1 MSKGISSSYI
11 KNIFIISISCLTF
24 AFFILNTS
32 KGKNLTYKI
41 KTNLLPRTLQE
52 NQQPQQKETKI
63 CEKTSTKLK
72 EYFETGDKTILGLE
86 EDNTE
91 KYDAYYIEALI
102 NIVKYYYQK
111 KEKKQETNTRLL
123 GNEDTDDEISNG
135 YIKYLLKYAY
145 HILPLLVCLGIGIL
159 SLPGWAVCC
168 CCVCCK
174 CKCCVCKVPK
184 CKTPSI
190 VLALISYVIVALISF
205 YALVEQNKLFSGLAD
220 IECSVLRFTDN
231 VLEGE
236 TNKFPPFWAGI
247 GEISNILR
255 EFKVKTEELQG
266 NGVVNVLNNKK
277 GISDGK
283 KDTFENQLSAGSNI
297 IYTHPN
303 YQKNY
308 RGKDYQLD
316 IAKMFGKYDKNTG
329 TTTAE
334 NSVCQLWLNEYGKI
348 TTGAA
353 ENMAKVDTSFNA
365 IFTGS
370 SVSDFDESLTKM
382 DEIKTEFNSLK
393 NLISDQI
400 MAKADNID
408 KIGNLV
414 YTLFFTLL
422 MVFCA
427 AIVVFMLLL
436 CCCSGELCTNLSCFQ
451 CFCKFFLHFF
461 WNLMALIMFILF
473 MGGCLFTISGTL
485 GDDLVNVVSFLT
497 SEDNLGADKN
507 TIILGNVKQYL
518 NQCFNH
524 EGKILSE
531 LQLSDDDMEYFEN
544 LKSAQLELEELKN
557 QFNDKLYKF
566 VYSEYKEELE
576 QRIDYNTEELE
587 LVSKNDENIS
597 PIKFVSLLNTINNYA
612 DTSNKNENWDIT
624 STSPNTC
631 DTTNKDEGEHQNKII
646 YHPKKCYPTIKTWS
660 SDSDLTDAKN
670 KLNSFKEI
678 IDKAKSND
686 ASSINTILND
696 LGDKYQEFL
705 ESEIET
711 LGFYI
716 DKIST
721 LTDLSKNYTSED
733 DELFSFMNCKFIKDN
748 VDVILYYLKHSFQ
761 NDIYEIGVYL
771 LIASFAMP
779 FGISFTI
786 LLIMIANDEIET
798 NKEKESKEKEKE
810 RRKSLGGV
818 PPPATIEEVKL
829 DKNEGD
835 NTEQR
840 PLNNRINNLNNP
852 N

>member
-1 MSKGISSSYI
+1 
-11 KNIFIISISCLTF
+11 
-24 AFFILNTS
+24 
-32 KGKNLTYKI
+32 
-41 KTNLLPRTLQE
+41 
-52 NQQPQQKETKI
+52 
-63 CEKTSTKLK
+63 
-72 EYFETGDKTILGLE
+72 
-86 EDNTE
+86 
-91 KYDAYYIEALI
+91 
-102 NIVKYYYQK
+102 
-111 KEKKQETNTRLL
+111 
-123 GNEDTDDEISNG
+123 
-135 YIKYLLKYAY
+135 
-145 HILPLLVCLGIGIL
+145 
-159 SLPGWAVCC
+159 
-168 CCVCCK
+168 
-174 CKCCVCKVPK
+174 
-184 CKTPSI
+184 
-190 VLALISYVIVALISF
+190 
-205 YALVEQNKLFSGLAD
+205 
-220 IECSVLRFTDN
+220 
-231 VLEGE
+231 
-236 TNKFPPFWAGI
+236 
-247 GEISNILR
+247 
-255 EFKVKTEELQG
+255 
-266 NGVVNVLNNKK
+266 
-277 GISDGK
+277 
-283 KDTFENQLSAGSNI
+283 
-297 IYTHPN
+297 
-303 YQKNY
+303 
-308 RGKDYQLD
+308 
-316 IAKMFGKYDKNTG
+316 
-329 TTTAE
+329 
-334 NSVCQLWLNEYGKI
+334 
-348 TTGAA
+348 
-353 ENMAKVDTSFNA
+353 
-365 IFTGS
+365 
-370 SVSDFDESLTKM
+370 
-382 DEIKTEFNSLK
+382 
-393 NLISDQI
+393 
-400 MAKADNID
+400 
-408 KIGNLV
+408 
-414 YTLFFTLL
+414 
-422 MVFCA
+422 
-427 AIVVFMLLL
+427 
-436 CCCSGELCTNLSCFQ
+436 
-451 CFCKFFLHFF
+451 
-461 WNLMALIMFILF
+461 
-473 MGGCLFTISGTL
+473 
-485 GDDLVNVVSFLT
+485 
-497 SEDNLGADKN
+497 
-507 TIILGNVKQYL
+507 
-518 NQCFNH
+518 
-524 EGKILSE
+524 
-531 LQLSDDDMEYFEN
+531 MEYFEN

>member
-1 MSKGISSSYI
+1 MSKGISSSHI
-11 KNIFIISISCLTF
+11 KTIFIISISCLTF

-123 GNEDTDDEISNG
+123 GNEDTDDETFNG
-135 YIKYLLKYAY
+135 YMKYLLKYAY

-283 KDTFENQLSAGSNI
+283 KDTFENQLSAGSTI

-308 RGKDYQLD
+308 GGKDYQLD

-436 CCCSGELCTNLSCFQ
+436 CCCSGESCTNLSCFQ

-597 PIKFVSLLNTINNYA
+597 PIKFVSLLNIINNYA